1 MKKKLSTPPR
11 LLPRWGP
18 QKRPSKAPT
27 WALHVAKPKRGHLVA
42 LMALLASLSLAQ
54 TASHTVTVKVPPVL
68 RLSLDATRYLFD
80 FTVGNPDDPVQNNSL
95 NFPKAT
101 QAAYVAF
108 LDDESKTTQLFAP
121 TSIDGTSNDY
131 GTLRINTNQA
141 QWVVKIDTI
150 TGNLATPL
158 SNNRLKVHAV
168 KDTGKGSSLTG
179 SPGDTDLVAGTNIVE
194 ATSNGQGR
202 SVYKLYYLLE
212 VNINDAFPNAP
223 EYSSTITVR
232 LLLTTP

>member
-1 MKKKLSTPPR
+1 MKRK
-11 LLPRWGP
+11 
-18 QKRPSKAPT
+18 
-27 WALHVAKPKRGHLVA
+27 LVA

-54 TASHTVTVKVPPVL
+54 TPTNTDSHTITVKVPPVFQ
-68 RLSLDATRYLFD
+68 LSLDATEYLFD
-80 FTVGNPDDPVQNNSL
+80 FTVGTSVANNSL
-95 NFPKAT
+95 GFPKAT
-101 QAAYVAF
+101 KAAYEAF
-108 LDDESKTTQLFAP
+108 LDDASKTTQLFAP

-141 QWVVKIDTI
+141 QWVVNIDTI
-150 TGNLATPL
+150 ESNLATPL

-179 SPGDTDLVAGTNIVE
+179 GPGSMALAADTAIIQ
-194 ATSNGQGR
+194 ATSDGQGR

-212 VNINDAFPNAP
+212 MNINDAFPNASD
-223 EYSSTITVR
+223 YSSTITVN

>member
-1 MKKKLSTPPR
+1 
-11 LLPRWGP
+11 
-18 QKRPSKAPT
+18 
-27 WALHVAKPKRGHLVA
+27 
-42 LMALLASLSLAQ
+42 
-54 TASHTVTVKVPPVL
+54 VKVPPVL
-68 RLSLDATRYLFD
+68 RLSLDATEYLFD
-80 FTVGNPDDPVQNNSL
+80 FTVGDSDDPVEYNSL

-101 QAAYVAF
+101 KAAYGVF
-108 LDDESKTTQLFAP
+108 LDDESKTEQLFAP
-121 TSIDGTSNDY
+121 TSIAGTSNDY

-150 TGNLATPL
+150 TGSLATPL

-168 KDTGKGSSLTG
+168 KDTGGGSSLTVGPG
-179 SPGDTDLVAGTNIVE
+179 SKDLAADTAIIE

-212 VNINDAFPNAP
+212 MNINDAFPSGSD
-223 EYSSTITVR
+223 YSSTITVE

>member
-1 MKKKLSTPPR
+1 MKRKLVVLT
-11 LLPRWGP
+11 
-18 QKRPSKAPT
+18 
-27 WALHVAKPKRGHLVA
+27 
-42 LMALLASLSLAQ
+42 ALLASLSLAQ
-54 TASHTVTVKVPPVL
+54 TPPNTKSHTITVKVPPVL
-68 RLSLDATRYLFD
+68 RLSLDATEYLFD
-80 FTVGNPDDPVQNNSL
+80 FTVGTSVANNSL
-95 NFPKAT
+95 GFPKAT
-101 QAAYVAF
+101 KAAYEAF

-121 TSIDGTSNDY
+121 TSIAGTSNDY

-168 KDTGKGSSLTG
+168 KDTGNGSSLTG
-179 SPGDTDLVAGTNIVE
+179 GPGSMALAANTAIVE

-212 VNINDAFPNAP
+212 MNINDAFPNGP
-223 EYSSTITVR
+223 DYSSTITVK

>member
-1 MKKKLSTPPR
+1 MKRKLVT
-11 LLPRWGP
+11 
-18 QKRPSKAPT
+18 
-27 WALHVAKPKRGHLVA
+27 

-54 TASHTVTVKVPPVL
+54 TPPNTDSHTITVKVPPVL
-68 RLSLDATRYLFD
+68 RLSLDATEYLFD
-80 FTVGNPDDPVQNNSL
+80 FTVGTSVANNSL
-95 NFPKAT
+95 GFPKAT
-101 QAAYVAF
+101 KAAYEVF
-108 LDDESKTTQLFAP
+108 LDDASKTEQLFAP
-121 TSIDGTSNDY
+121 TSIAETSNDY

-168 KDTGKGSSLTG
+168 KDTGKGDSLTG
-179 SPGDTDLVAGTNIVE
+179 SPGDKNLAAGTNIIE

-212 VNINDAFPNAP
+212 MNINDAFPSDSV
-223 EYSSTITVR
+223 YSSTINIV

>member
-1 MKKKLSTPPR
+1 
-11 LLPRWGP
+11 
-18 QKRPSKAPT
+18 
-27 WALHVAKPKRGHLVA
+27 
-42 LMALLASLSLAQ
+42 
-54 TASHTVTVKVPPVL
+54 VKVPPVL
-68 RLSLDATRYLFD
+68 RLLLDATEYLFD
-80 FTVGNPDDPVQNNSL
+80 FTVGTSVANNSL
-95 NFPKAT
+95 GFPKAT
-101 QAAYVAF
+101 KAAYEAF

-121 TSIDGTSNDY
+121 TSIAGTSNDY

-168 KDTGKGSSLTG
+168 KDTGNGSSLTG
-179 SPGDTDLVAGTNIVE
+179 GPGSMALAANTAIVE

-212 VNINDAFPNAP
+212 MNINDAFPNGP
-223 EYSSTITVR
+223 DYSSTITVK

>member
-1 MKKKLSTPPR
+1 MKKR
-11 LLPRWGP
+11 
-18 QKRPSKAPT
+18 
-27 WALHVAKPKRGHLVA
+27 LVA
-42 LMALLASLSLAQ
+42 LLVLVAGLALAQ
-54 TASHTVTVKVPPVL
+54 NTASHTITVTVPPVL
-68 RLSLDATRYLFD
+68 RLHLDALDYLFD
-80 FTVGNPDDPVQNNSL
+80 FTDDAPVADNSL
-95 NFPKAT
+95 GFPKAT
-101 QAAYVAF
+101 KAAYEAF
-108 LDDESKTTQLFAP
+108 LDDASKTTQLFAP

-150 TGNLATPL
+150 ASNLATPL

-179 SPGDTDLVAGTNIVE
+179 GPGSMALAANTAIVE

-212 VNINDAFPNAP
+212 MNINDAFPSGSD
-223 EYSSTITVR
+223 YSSTITVE

>member
-1 MKKKLSTPPR
+1 MKRK
-11 LLPRWGP
+11 
-18 QKRPSKAPT
+18 
-27 WALHVAKPKRGHLVA
+27 LVA

-54 TASHTVTVKVPPVL
+54 TPPNTNSHTITVKVPPVL
-68 RLSLDATRYLFD
+68 RLLLDATEYLFD
-80 FTVGNPDDPVQNNSL
+80 FTVGTSVANNSL
-95 NFPKAT
+95 GFPKAT
-101 QAAYVAF
+101 KAAYEAF
-108 LDDESKTTQLFAP
+108 LDDASKTTQLFAP
-121 TSIDGTSNDY
+121 TSIAGTSNDY

-150 TGNLATPL
+150 TGNLVTPL
-158 SNNRLKVHAV
+158 SNNRLKVRAV

-179 SPGDTDLVAGTNIVE
+179 GPGDTDLAAGTDIIE

-212 VNINDAFPNAP
+212 MNINDAFPNDSD
-223 EYSSTITVR
+223 YSSTITVK

>member
-1 MKKKLSTPPR
+1 MKRK
-11 LLPRWGP
+11 
-18 QKRPSKAPT
+18 
-27 WALHVAKPKRGHLVA
+27 LVA

-54 TASHTVTVKVPPVL
+54 TPTNTDSHTITVKVPPVFQ
-68 RLSLDATRYLFD
+68 LSLDATEYLFD
-80 FTVGNPDDPVQNNSL
+80 FTVGTSVANNSL
-95 NFPKAT
+95 GFPKAT
-101 QAAYVAF
+101 KAAYEAF
-108 LDDESKTTQLFAP
+108 LDNASKTTQLFAP
-121 TSIDGTSNDY
+121 TSIAGTSNDY

-150 TGNLATPL
+150 TGGLATPL

-168 KDTGKGSSLTG
+168 QDTGKGSSLTG
-179 SPGDTDLVAGTNIVE
+179 GPGDKDLAADTAIIQ

-212 VNINDAFPNAP
+212 MNINDAFPNDSD
-223 EYSSTITVR
+223 YSSTITVN

>member
-1 MKKKLSTPPR
+1 MKRK
-11 LLPRWGP
+11 
-18 QKRPSKAPT
+18 
-27 WALHVAKPKRGHLVA
+27 LVA

-54 TASHTVTVKVPPVL
+54 TPPNTDSHDITVKVPPVL
-68 RLSLDATRYLFD
+68 RLSLDATEYLFD
-80 FTVGNPDDPVQNNSL
+80 FTVGTSVANNSL
-95 NFPKAT
+95 GFPKAT
-101 QAAYVAF
+101 KAAYEAF
-108 LDDESKTTQLFAP
+108 LDDASKTEQLFAP
-121 TSIDGTSNDY
+121 TSITFDNTSISNDY

-141 QWVVKIDTI
+141 QWVVKINTI

-168 KDTGKGSSLTG
+168 QDAGKGSSLTG
-179 SPGDTDLVAGTNIVE
+179 GPGDTDLAAGTDIIQ

-212 VNINDAFPNAP
+212 MNINDAFPSGSD
-223 EYSSTITVR
+223 YSSTITVE